1 MSKLIK
7 NWKLYTESLI
17 LEKSDL
23 SKYFTKDE
31 IRKLHRKY
39 NIPHNSEIKKVKV
52 SEINTNNTYNTRYLH
67 KNNQG
72 EYVINSGYYL
82 SNIIENGTLS
92 PIPEDIYLIS
102 NYEELHNKRHTRSLN
117 KGDGLIEGYYNKYIK
132 EVFGTIID
140 KFNIDVLSDNN
151 VKYDVLEDLQRNM
164 GLDLYGFEY
173 VDELIDHIVNDQD
186 YLYNVIDDIFDYYSE
201 GIKNDDI
208 SYDEF
213 KHNFSVYLI
222 ENYSRK

>member
-31 IRKLHRKY
+31 IRKLHKEY

-52 SEINTNNTYNTRYLH
+52 SEINTNNAYNTRYLH

-82 SNIIENGTLS
+82 SHIIENGTLS

-102 NYEELHNKRHTRSLN
+102 NYEELYNKRHTRNRN
-117 KGDGLIEGYYNKYIK
+117 KGDGLIEGYYNKYIN
-132 EVFGTIID
+132 EVFVSIID
-140 KFNIDVLSDNN
+140 KFNINVLSDN
-151 VKYDVLEDLQRNM
+151 DVLEDLQRNM
-164 GLDLYGFEY
+164 GLDLYDFEY
-173 VDELIDHIVNDQD
+173 VDELIDHIIKSDQVS
-186 YLYNVIDDIFDYYSE
+186 LYNVIDDMFDDYLGYIE
-201 GIKNDDI
+201 NYDI

-222 ENYSRK
+222 ENYPKNN